1 MTPVCGSMHM
11 AGDRIAALD
20 GIEGTPPPPPSLVS
34 ICTDPLVHVLYCARE
49 ADVPLAV
56 VIVLKGR

>member
-1 MTPVCGSMHM
+1 M

-20 GIEGTPPPPPSLVS
+20 GSEGNPPPPPSLVS